1 MLSLDGV
8 CVRYGGLSALT
19 DVSLDI
25 AEGDFITVIGPNG
38 AGKTTL
44 LKAISGVVP
53 LAAGRISFEGRD
65 LTKVPSQK
73 RPHLGLAHVPE
84 NRQVFG
90 GLSVLENLELGTTA
104 LVDRN
109 KRQDI
114 IEYVMDLFPILRER
128 MTQLAGTLSGG
139 QQQMLAIG
147 RGLASSPRVLLL
159 DEPSMGLAP
168 SIVETIFERIAR
180 IHRETRLTVVLVEQR
195 AVEALELCT
204 RAYVLT
210 TGRVVATGSGRD
222 LMRNEAVSRAYLG
235 A

>member
-1 MLSLDGV
+1 MLSLSGV
-8 CVRYGGLSALT
+8 SVRYGGLSALS
-19 DVSLDI
+19 DVSLEV
-25 AEGDFITVIGPNG
+25 AEGEFITVIGANG

-53 LAAGRISFEGRD
+53 LAAGQIALGGRN
-65 LTKVPSQK
+65 LAAVPPQK
-73 RPHLGLAHVPE
+73 RPHLGIAHVPE

-104 LVDRN
+104 LADPK
-109 KRQDI
+109 KRKGN
-114 IEYVMDLFPILRER
+114 IEYVLELFPILRER
-128 MTQLAGTLSGG
+128 IHQLAGTLSGG

-147 RGLASSPRVLLL
+147 RGLVSSPRILLL

-168 SIVETIFERIAR
+168 TVLDVIFHCLSR

-204 RAYVLT
+204 RAYLLS
-210 TGRVVATGSGRD
+210 TGRVVASGSGRD
-222 LMRNEAVSRAYLG
+222 LMGNDQVHRAYLG